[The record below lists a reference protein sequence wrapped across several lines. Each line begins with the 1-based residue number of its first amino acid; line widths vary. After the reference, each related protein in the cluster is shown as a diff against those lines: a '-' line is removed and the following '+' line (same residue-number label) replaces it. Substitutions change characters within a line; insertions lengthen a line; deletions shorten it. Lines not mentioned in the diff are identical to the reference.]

1 MKKVNLKETVLILE
15 DKLKSEEEK
24 TEALNNHI
32 KTLNSEI
39 EEVSSNYFNEK
50 KEIIK
55 NCNDKTFF
63 LKNYLILFGIV
74 LTSFMIGYIIG
85 NMH

>member
-15 DKLKSEEEK
+15 DKIKSEEEK

-32 KTLNSEI
+32 KMLNSEI
-39 EEVSSNYFNEK
+39 EEVNANYFIEK
-50 KEIIK
+50 DEIIK
-55 NCNDKTFF
+55 NCNDKKSF
-63 LKNYLILFGIV
+63 LRNYLLLFGIV

-85 NMH
+85 NMN